1 MRMAAKR
8 TIAHDRY
15 ERRRRAIIPLLILP
29 VAIALAG
36 CSGSGG
42 ANGITASL
50 GMSSTFEQT
59 KGKFKTAAVSKM
71 ESHAKRR
78 PQSASNTV
86 LSFNGEPGHLT
97 AMEAAQDLGIIRHR
111 RAEAYMQRIL
121 SQLAAQW
128 PYEAPK
134 VGVFVRA
141 QRSLNASAT
150 ATDILVPIGVLETV
164 ESEDQLAAILA
175 HELSHILLRHHEQID
190 QKRALTKGVST
201 AGSLAVAMAFSSEI
215 ETRRMGN
222 QVQVGVRDPQA
233 AQNKALYAAAAQLTL
248 QTLVN
253 DVAGPGWSRVHENEA
268 DLLAVDLLESAGY
281 DGRAMIEV
289 LRKLAVAQEK
299 KERTAEEYAKRNAAL
314 MEEARKSLQ
323 SSGLAGAAQTIALS
337 AMSDALT
344 SVGERLRRS
353 HPDAGERRKD
363 VQGYLNREYAD
374 ALHEPKTA
382 SHAAEWRQI
391 KPLSDAYVPV
401 FTANNLYDEQKFDEA
416 QAAINRALAGP
427 VRDTPTTRYVAY
439 RIALM
444 TNNKEL
450 AYRHLLA
457 IRSWSDAPVGAY
469 AALAHHHAMRG
480 RIAEGE
486 TVLGWA
492 EKRFQSADIMRPSRV
507 AMYRASGR
515 TKEAELS
522 LAECNK
528 STDDDV
534 RSSCDRAFKTA
545 VRSTDVT
552 VASKDDNASTWFNPS
567 GAFLSSI
574 APKLP
579 GM

>member
-1 MRMAAKR
+1 MRKAAPR
-8 TIAHDRY
+8 LTMRDRH
-15 ERRRRAIIPLLILP
+15 RLALVSLLILP
-29 VAIALAG
+29 IALALAG

-59 KGKFKTAAVSKM
+59 KGKFKTAAVAKL
-71 ESHAKRR
+71 ESQGKRR

-97 AMEAAQDLGIIRHR
+97 AMEAAQDLGFIRHR

-121 SQLAAQW
+121 TKLAAQW

-164 ESEDQLAAILA
+164 ESEDQLAAVLA

-190 QKRALTKGVST
+190 QKRALTKGVSV

-215 ETRRMGN
+215 GTRQTGN
-222 QVQVGVRDPQA
+222 QIEVSVRNPQA

-281 DGRAMIEV
+281 DGRALIEV
-289 LRKLAVAQEK
+289 LRKLAIAQEK
-299 KERTAEEYAKRNAAL
+299 QERTAEDYAKRNAAL

-344 SVGERLRRS
+344 SIGERLRRS

-363 VQGYLNREYAD
+363 AQGYVNREYTD

-382 SHAAEWRQI
+382 SHAAEWRYI
-391 KPLSDAYVPV
+391 KPVSDAYGPV
-401 FTANNLYDEQKFDEA
+401 FAANDFYAEGKIDEA

-427 VRDTPTTRYVAY
+427 VRDSPATRYVAY

-444 TNNKEL
+444 ANNKDQG
-450 AYRHLLA
+450 YRHLQA
-457 IRSWSDAPVGAY
+457 IRNWSDAPMGAY
-469 AALAHHHAMRG
+469 AALAHHHAMHG

-492 EKRFQSADIMRPSRV
+492 EKRFQSADITRPSRV

-515 TKEAELS
+515 TKEAELH

-534 RSSCDRAFKTA
+534 RSSCDKAFKTA
-545 VRSTDVT
+545 VRSTDVA

-574 APKLP
+574 TPKIP
-579 GM
+579 GL

>member
-1 MRMAAKR
+1 MRKVAFGDNEHGRNRMR
-8 TIAHDRY
+8 W
-15 ERRRRAIIPLLILP
+15 RAIAPLLL
-29 VAIALAG
+29 VLLAIGTAG

-59 KGKFKTAAVSKM
+59 KGKFRTAAVSKM
-71 ESHAKRR
+71 ESSAKRR
-78 PQSASNTV
+78 PSSGSNTV

-97 AMEAAQDLGIIRHR
+97 AMEAAQDLGFIRHR

-121 SQLAAQW
+121 NKLAAHW

-150 ATDILVPIGVLETV
+150 ATDILVPIGVIEAV

-175 HELSHILLRHHEQID
+175 HEYSHILLRHHDQID

-215 ETRRMGN
+215 ETRRTGN
-222 QVQVGVRDPQA
+222 QLQLNVRDPQA

-268 DLLAVDLLESAGY
+268 DLLAIDLLEAAGY
-281 DGRAMIEV
+281 DGRALLDV
-289 LRKLAVAQEK
+289 LRKLAVAHEK

-353 HPDAGERRKD
+353 HPDPEERRKD
-363 VQGYLNREYAD
+363 VQGYLSREYAD

-382 SHAAEWRQI
+382 RHAAEWRQI
-391 KPLSDAYVPV
+391 KPVADAYGPV
-401 FTANNLYDEQKFDEA
+401 FVANDLYNEHKIVEA

-427 VRDTPTTRYVAY
+427 VRDASATRYVAY

-444 TNNKEL
+444 TNDKQQ
-450 AYRHLLA
+450 AYRHLQA
-457 IRSWSDAPVGAY
+457 IRNWSEAPMGAY
-469 AALAHHHAMRG
+469 AALAQHHAMQG

-492 EKRFQSADIMRPSRV
+492 EKRFQSADITRPSRV

-515 TKEAELS
+515 TKEAEFH

-534 RSSCDRAFKTA
+534 RTSCDRAFKTA

-574 APKLP
+574 TPKLP